1 MNALAL
7 TIVLV
12 HGGFVDA
19 SGWQAVQ
26 EKLTQQGYNVMVT
39 QQPTASLAED
49 VAYTKRVI
57 DAAPGPVLLVGH
69 SYGGVIITEAGNAPK
84 VKGLVYV
91 AAFAPDK
98 NESIEI
104 LIRNPVPGA
113 PVPPFLEPR
122 DGFLLLDQAKFAA
135 AFAADVE
142 PKTAS
147 FMAKSQVP
155 WGLKAFSDTVTEAA
169 WRNKP
174 SYYLVAKDDK
184 MIPPE
189 AQRQMSQRIGAHAIE
204 VPGSHAVYVSHPK
217 TVADLIDRAAKDL
230 GR

>member
-26 EKLTQQGYNVMVT
+26 EKLTNDGYNVMVT
-39 QQPTASLAED
+39 QQPTASLQED
-49 VAYTKRVI
+49 VAYTNRVI
-57 DAAPGPVLLVGH
+57 NAAPGPVLLVGH
-69 SYGGVIITEAGNAPK
+69 SYGGAIITQAGNARK

-98 NESIEI
+98 NESVEM
-104 LIRNPVPGA
+104 LIKNPVPGA
-113 PVPPFLEPR
+113 PVPPLLAPQ
-122 DGFLLLDQAKFAA
+122 DGFLMLDQAKFAA
-135 AFAADVE
+135 AFAADVD
-142 PKTAS
+142 PKISS

-155 WGLKAFSDTVTEAA
+155 WGVKALSGKIDEAS
-169 WRNKP
+169 WHTKP

-189 AQRQMSQRIGAHAIE
+189 AQRQMSQRIRATVTE
-204 VPGSHAVYVSHPK
+204 VPGSHAIYVSQPK
-217 TVADLIDRAAKDL
+217 AVAELIERAAREL
-230 GR
+230 EH